1 MAEVKEKCIYRN
13 TEKEAYYLVL
23 SISDMIYGRTGNIKR
38 PNFLDSY
45 MNQETG
51 LVFKIDDI
59 TINMNYC
66 RNYRLDDID
75 LEKLEFVRELT
86 DEEFYPIKFIIESR
100 YDYPNNIEIDV
111 HKNMKN
117 VSEIIDK
124 LKIKKEEL
132 KNLEYEIH
140 DLEIELYMA
149 MKQ

>member
-1 MAEVKEKCIYRN
+1 MAKVKEKCIYRN
-13 TEKEAYYLVL
+13 TEKDAYYLVL
-23 SISDMIYGRTGNIKR
+23 SISDMIYGRTGNIKH

-59 TINMNYC
+59 NINMKYC
-66 RNYRLDDID
+66 RNYILDDID
-75 LEKLEFVRELT
+75 LEKLEFIRELT
-86 DEEFYPIKFIIESR
+86 DEEFYPIKFLIESR
-100 YDYPNNIEIDV
+100 YDYPNMEIDV

-117 VSEIIDK
+117 ASEIVDK

-132 KNLEYEIH
+132 ENLEHEIH
-140 DLEIELYMA
+140 DLQIELYVA